1 MCSPRGEPWALCE
14 GFISHS
20 LWARAAAR
28 FEGSFVVRLWA
39 LREPWACGSWGLVAH
54 LQRGAALS
62 SSESTA
68 FVQRALIH
76 TRHFT
81 VGRRTAW
88 AEDSGTMFPASGR
101 KRTGLR
107 HHFICGLVGICG
119 LEGYATM
126 TASSVLS
133 IASSSELSLTPGNPA
148 ARDLFSNTLDEYRY
162 DDDQTVV

>member
-1 MCSPRGEPWALCE
+1 MGARRRAFRGLFRCSIVG
-14 GFISHS
+14 
-20 LWARAAAR
+20 
-28 FEGSFVVRLWA
+28 FEGTVGLWLLGARGTLATRRCVVEL
-39 LREPWACGSWGLVAH
+39 
-54 LQRGAALS
+54 
-62 SSESTA
+62 ESTA
-68 FVQRALIH
+68 FVQRALTH

-162 DDDQTVV
+162 DDDQAVV